1 MAVFHIPEPLPPEGC
16 AVPVDDIH
24 ASFALFGWL
33 PVGSSHNSISPRLVL
48 HPAQLEVKIMR
59 TDYYGYKG
67 ISQVDYLPSRLF
79 RSAQVVLKLAESGTR
94 FFLYL
99 SSAAVEKSVLSF
111 LQARGIALS
120 AAAQQALVTSRS

>member
-24 ASFALFGWL
+24 ASFKLFGWL
-33 PVGSSHNSISPRLVL
+33 PFGTSHNSISPRLVL

-59 TDYYGYKG
+59 TDYYGYKD

-79 RSAQVVLKLAESGTR
+79 TSAQVVLELAESGTQ

-99 SSAAVEKSVLSF
+99 PSAGVEKSVLSF
-111 LQARGIALS
+111 LQVRGIPLS
-120 AAAQQALVTSRS
+120 AAAQLALVTSKN